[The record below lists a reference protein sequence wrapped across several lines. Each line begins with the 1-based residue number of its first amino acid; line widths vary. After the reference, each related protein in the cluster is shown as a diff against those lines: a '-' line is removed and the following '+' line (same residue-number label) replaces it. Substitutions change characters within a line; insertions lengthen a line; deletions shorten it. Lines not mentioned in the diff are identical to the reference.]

1 MSHSSPARNIE
12 RLPAGVSLRPLAA
25 QGDPAGA
32 TIELYRRDWR
42 ISSLPVQWNLVS
54 TRANT
59 LRGVHLHLRHWDYL
73 CIIAGEMLL
82 GLHDMRPQSPTYRLA
97 TALRLPSDAACSI
110 AIPPGVA
117 HGFYFAAEAQYL
129 YAVDHYWDPSDEL
142 GCRWDDPELRLAWP
156 SDEPLLSPRDAAAPT
171 YAELARAVTGAFDRD
186 AAHS

>member
-1 MSHSSPARNIE
+1 MSYSLPARDTE
-12 RLPAGVSLRPLAA
+12 RLPVGVLLRPLAA
-25 QGDPAGA
+25 RGDTAGA

-42 ISSLPVQWNLVS
+42 IDLLPVQWNLVS

-73 CIIAGEMLL
+73 CVLDGEMLL

-97 TALRLPSDAACSI
+97 VALPLPSDPPCSI

-117 HGFYFAAEAQYL
+117 HGFYFAAEAEYI
-129 YAVDHYWDPSDEL
+129 YSVDHYFDPSDEL
-142 GCRWDDPELRLAWP
+142 GCRWNDPELGLAWP
-156 SDEPLLSPRDAAAPT
+156 TDAPLLSPRDAEAPT
-171 YAELARAVTGAFDRD
+171 YGELARVVTGAFDRA